1 MNKEHA
7 TLKENLGQHDGI
19 FFSPPLKLVWILR
32 QAKGILF
39 EGFRIWM
46 CVHLLRNLCHPT
58 TQKEATTA
66 QRTHYTAYMHLWTT
80 PTGWSAGKAK
90 QKQDA
95 IGWISGELDANL
107 QWCVDEEAASGF
119 DALL

>member
-19 FFSPPLKLVWILR
+19 FSPPLKLVWILR
-32 QAKGILF
+32 QAKRILF

-66 QRTHYTAYMHLWTT
+66 QRTHYTALHICICGLR
-80 PTGWSAGKAK
+80 PQDDQQEK
-90 QKQDA
+90 QSKSKMLSD
-95 IGWISGELDANL
+95 GLVAN
-107 QWCVDEEAASGF
+107 
-119 DALL
+119 